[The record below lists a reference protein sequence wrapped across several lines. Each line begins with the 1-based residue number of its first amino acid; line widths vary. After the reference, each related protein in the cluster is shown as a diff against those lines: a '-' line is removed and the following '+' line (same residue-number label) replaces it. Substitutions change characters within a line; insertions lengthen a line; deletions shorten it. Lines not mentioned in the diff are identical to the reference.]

1 MRRNIY
7 NKVSAI
13 VGAALITFHLS
24 LFTSCSTDDLD
35 IEQQGVLTL
44 NEYQTADDSEC
55 QQFIAAIYAVL
66 YGDSYQSVL
75 AGQPASYRTLQ
86 YELSRMGAET
96 ANYYAYNESADANTY
111 KYIWSYFYRTC
122 YWCTMLIENL
132 PANEVASASVKS
144 QVIAEARAIR
154 AIQMMYLVQLFGNP
168 PLADHILDGSEGNTP
183 ASESWAFIES
193 ELNAAAEALPTKSGL
208 GGQAAIGGR
217 MTREAAYA
225 YLGKAQLWQ
234 KKYSEA
240 AQTLYNKVI
249 ATNKYAL
256 YDDFNTYNS
265 SKSDFSD
272 ENLWEFNF
280 DETSAYSKSQEGC
293 FDLACFSPGVAYWFD
308 TYASI
313 LMAWAMGGNASAQFA
328 AFLVAHDGA
337 ESARYNASVMDVCTA
352 STKGMVT
359 TPITECDGFFK
370 MKDMCLAEDLT
381 GEFPYYYS
389 LRNVCYMRYAEVLLN
404 YAEAVAQ
411 GGTAG
416 SMSGLE
422 ALNIVRRR
430 AGLEDAPA
438 LDMDN
443 ETYGVKAERRA
454 ELFGEG
460 HRFIDLVRWG
470 DASTELA
477 DCGKLIY
484 ICNLGTP
491 YPIAENIT
499 MYFSYDV
506 VSSATGGQGFK
517 SGKNELFP
525 IPASD
530 INQNANLTQN
540 PGW

>member
-1 MRRNIY
+1 MKQEIMKYINRLF
-7 NKVSAI
+7 AI
-13 VGAALITFHLS
+13 MLVS
-24 LFTSCSTDDLD
+24 LFTASCSTDDLD

-44 NEYQTADDSEC
+44 NEYQTADDAETE
-55 QQFIAAIYAVL
+55 QFIAAIYAVI

-75 AGQPASYRTLQ
+75 AGAPASYRSFQ
-86 YELSRMGAET
+86 YELNRMGAET
-96 ANYYAYNESADANTY
+96 ANYYAYSESADANTY
-111 KYIWSYFYRTC
+111 KYIWSYFYRTA
-122 YWCTMLIENL
+122 YWCTMIIENL
-132 PANEVASASVKS
+132 PTNQVASASVKN

-183 ASESWAFIES
+183 AAESWTFIEN
-193 ELNAAAEALPTKSGL
+193 ELAAAAEMLPTKSGL

-217 MTREAAYA
+217 LTREAAYA

-234 KKYSEA
+234 KKFSEA
-240 AQTLYNKVI
+240 AQTLYGKVI
-249 ATNKYAL
+249 ATGKYAL

-265 SKSDFSD
+265 SAADFSD
-272 ENLWEFNF
+272 ENVWEFNF
-280 DETSAYSKSQEGC
+280 DEGTSISKAQEGC

-308 TYASI
+308 TYAS
-313 LMAWAMGGNASAQFA
+313 LMMSWAMGGNASAGFA
-328 AFLVAHDGA
+328 TFLATHDGPA
-337 ESARYNASVMDVCTA
+337 SARYNASVMDVCTA

-359 TPITECDGFFK
+359 TPISECDGFFK
-370 MKDMCLAEDLT
+370 MKDMCLAKDLT
-381 GEFPYYYS
+381 GEFPFYYS
-389 LRNVCYMRYAEVLLN
+389 VRNVAYMRYAEVLLN

-411 GGTAG
+411 GGAAG
-416 SMSGLE
+416 AMPGLE

-438 LDMDN
+438 LDMN
-443 ETYGVKAERRA
+443 NAAYGVKAERRA

-470 DASTELA
+470 DAATELA

-484 ICNLGTP
+484 TCNLGTP
-491 YPIAENIT
+491 HPIAENIT
-499 MYFSYDV
+499 MYFSYDLAT
-506 VSSATGGQGFK
+506 STTGGNGFK

-525 IPASD
+525 IPTSD
-530 INQNANLTQN
+530 INNNPKLRQN